1 MGQPYFG
8 LKDVKVALWATGNVY
23 GTEQDLLGA
32 RMYGY
37 TEEVVSA
44 MHDGDDARIAIHT
57 KPIGGSI
64 EFEFLFDDASVFAIL
79 TGRSVESSGSDTLVK
94 MDKGN
99 FPYFGIGGIID
110 AAEGADKSLE
120 IFLPKVK
127 LTSGFPF
134 TANFGQYITQRV
146 TAQVAWSG
154 STYEFGLLIQ
164 RASIQA
170 AVAIPPVFS

>member
-23 GTEQDLLGA
+23 GAEVDLLGA

-37 TEEVVSA
+37 TEEVTSA

-57 KPIGGSI
+57 KPIGGAV
-64 EFEFLFDDASVFAIL
+64 EFEFLFDDAAVFAVM
-79 TGRSVESSGSDTLVK
+79 TGRSVASSGSDTLVK
-94 MDKGN
+94 MAKGN

-110 AAEGADKSLE
+110 AAEGVDRSLE

-134 TANFGQYITQRV
+134 SSNFGQFITQRV

-154 STYEFGLLIQ
+154 TAFEFGLLIQ
-164 RASIQA
+164 RAATQA
-170 AVAIPPVFS
+170 AVVIPPVFS